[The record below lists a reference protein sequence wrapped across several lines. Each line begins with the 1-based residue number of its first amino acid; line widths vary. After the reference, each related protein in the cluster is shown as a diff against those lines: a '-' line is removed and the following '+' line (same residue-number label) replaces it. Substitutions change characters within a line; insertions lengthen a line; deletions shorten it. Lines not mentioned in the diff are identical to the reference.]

1 MIPIPGA
8 GYAKAAW
15 AAGKVYII
23 LAVLALT
30 LAAGFYAGKR
40 WETGNTEKE
49 KAKKVAAEHE
59 RDAWHQRADAFQ
71 AGIGRWEER
80 YAADQRSLNE
90 QKKKAGEILA
100 KLEKQKAQAAAQ
112 EDAWRKR
119 YAASIKSP
127 DCAELLKETTC
138 AAFQGF

>member
-8 GYAKAAW
+8 AYAKAAW
-15 AAGKVYII
+15 ASSKAII
-23 LAVLALT
+23 IGCVLLAVLGF
-30 LAAGFYAGKR
+30 GFYAGKR
-40 WETGNTEKE
+40 WETGNTEKQR
-49 KAKKVAAEHE
+49 AKTVAAEQD
-59 RDAWHQRADAFQ
+59 RDAWHQRADSFQ
-71 AGIGRWEER
+71 SGIGRWEER

-90 QKKKAGEILA
+90 QKKRAGEILER
-100 KLEKQKAQAAAQ
+100 LEKQKASAAAQ
-112 EDAWRKR
+112 EKAWRER

>member
-1 MIPIPGA
+1 MIPIPGMVS
-8 GYAKAAW
+8 AAW
-15 AAGKVYII
+15 ASGKWII
-23 LAVLALT
+23 IACVVGALLAV
-30 LAAGFYAGKR
+30 GFYGGKR
-40 WETGNTEKE
+40 WETGNTQ
-49 KAKKVAAEHE
+49 KALRE
-59 RDAWHQRADAFQ
+59 RDAAKADAVAWHQRADSFQ

-90 QKKKAGEILA
+90 QKKRAGEILER
-100 KLEKQKAQAAAQ
+100 LEKQKASAAAQ
-112 EDAWRKR
+112 EKAWRER